1 MKNTNESNTNENP
14 RAHLSACGKTLAS
27 ARESGIVDARLDLD
41 REDRCGFPEVI
52 FSLGKTPEQV
62 ARIASELA
70 GRADTVLATLA
81 EPDHF
86 AATVEL
92 LPHATYH
99 EEARLIIV
107 QNDEVWAAQ
116 AADPGHGHIV
126 VATGGTADYSV
137 AEEAAI
143 TAELHGARVTRL
155 YDIGVAGVHR
165 ALEHTDTLQ
174 SARVII
180 AVAGMEGALPILM
193 AGLVKVPVI
202 AVPTSVGY
210 GANFEGVAP
219 LLTML
224 NSCSGGISVVN
235 INNGFGAAVVATRI
249 NAPAWKAA
257 GSTTA
262 ETQD

>member
-1 MKNTNESNTNENP
+1 MKNTEE
-14 RAHLSACGKTLAS
+14 AYLSCNGKTLNSVQA
-27 ARESGIVDARLDLD
+27 SGIVDARLDLD
-41 REDRCGFPEVI
+41 RERRCGFPEVI

-62 ARIASELA
+62 ARITKELS
-70 GRADTVLATLA
+70 GRAHTVLATLA
-81 EPDHF
+81 DPEHF
-86 AATVEL
+86 AVTQEL
-92 LPHATYH
+92 VPDAIYH
-99 EEARLIIV
+99 KEARLIV
-107 QNDEVWAAQ
+107 VRQKDYN
-116 AADPGHGHIV
+116 PGKGTGHVV
-126 VATGGTADYSV
+126 VATGGTADFPV

-143 TAELHGARVTRL
+143 SAELHGAHVTRL

-165 ALEHTDTLQ
+165 ALEHTETLQ

-249 NAPAWKAA
+249 NDPEWAKKD
-257 GSTTA
+257 GEQS
-262 ETQD
+262 Q

>member
-1 MKNTNESNTNENP
+1 MNNQNISQD
-14 RAHLSACGKTLAS
+14 GKTLSS
-27 ARESGIVDARLDLD
+27 AGVGGVIDARIDLD
-41 REDRCGFPEVI
+41 RKQRCGQPEVI

-62 ARIASELA
+62 ARIAKELSE
-70 GRADTVLATLA
+70 RSDTVLATLA
-81 EPDHF
+81 DQDHYD
-86 AATVEL
+86 AAAEL
-92 LPHATYH
+92 LPHAVYQK
-99 EEARLIIV
+99 EARLIIV
-107 QNDEVWAAQ
+107 QTSEAAKALAQ
-116 AADPGHGHIV
+116 LQGNPSAGKGHIV
-126 VATGGTADYSV
+126 VATGGTADFSI

-143 TAELHGARVTRL
+143 TAELYGAKVTRL

-174 SARVII
+174 DARVII

-249 NAPAWKAA
+249 NAPAWMD
-257 GSTTA
+257 
-262 ETQD
+262 EQ

>member
-1 MKNTNESNTNENP
+1 MKTHESQ
-14 RAHLSACGKTLAS
+14 LSQCGKTLSSTGAS
-27 ARESGIVDARLDLD
+27 GVVDARLDLD
-41 REDRCGFPEVI
+41 REQRCGFPEVI

-62 ARIASELA
+62 ARIAAELA
-70 GRADTVLATLA
+70 QRADIVLATLA
-81 EPDHF
+81 EPEHY

-92 LPHATYH
+92 LPDAIYH
-99 EEARLIIV
+99 EQARLIV
-107 QNDEVWAAQ
+107 AQ
-116 AADPGHGHIV
+116 KEPQDPARGAGHIV
-126 VATGGTADYSV
+126 VATGGTADFPV

-174 SARVII
+174 DARCII

-202 AVPTSVGY
+202 AVPTNVGY
-210 GANFEGVAP
+210 GANFDGLAP

-249 NAPAWKAA
+249 NDPAWARSNKQQSVA
-257 GSTTA
+257 G
-262 ETQD
+262 E

>member
-1 MKNTNESNTNENP
+1 MKNTNLPSQQDSNSNNEAYASADGLTLNSP
-14 RAHLSACGKTLAS
+14 RA
-27 ARESGIVDARLDLD
+27 SGVVDARLDLD
-41 REDRCGFPEVI
+41 RERRCGFPEVI

-62 ARIASELA
+62 ARIMSELST
-70 GRADTVLATLA
+70 RADTVLATLA
-81 EPDHF
+81 DPEHY
-86 AATVEL
+86 AAVIQL
-92 LPHATYH
+92 LPDAIYH
-99 EEARLIIV
+99 EEARLIV
-107 QNDEVWAAQ
+107 TARQEFDSSK
-116 AADPGHGHIV
+116 GTGHIV
-126 VATGGTADYSV
+126 VATGGTADFSI

-174 SARVII
+174 DARVII

-202 AVPTSVGY
+202 AVPTSIGY

-249 NAPAWKAA
+249 NAPAWLQQTDRSK
-257 GSTTA
+257 
-262 ETQD
+262 

>member
-1 MKNTNESNTNENP
+1 MENTNKHTKQDSSQEPNQFEG
-14 RAHLSACGKTLAS
+14 AYLSSDGKTLNS
-27 ARESGIVDARLDLD
+27 AQKCGIVDARLDLD
-41 REDRCGFPEVI
+41 RERRCGFPEVI

-62 ARIASELA
+62 ARIAYELY
-70 GRADTVLATLA
+70 GQADTVLATLA
-81 EPDHF
+81 EPEHF
-86 AATVEL
+86 AATSEL
-92 LPHATYH
+92 LPEAVYH
-99 EEARLIIV
+99 KEARLIV
-107 QNDEVWAAQ
+107 AQ
-116 AADPGHGHIV
+116 KEERDPDKGVGHIV
-126 VATGGTADYSV
+126 VATGGTADFPV

-174 SARVII
+174 NARTII

-210 GANFEGVAP
+210 GANFDGVAP

-235 INNGFGAAVVATRI
+235 INNGFGAAVVASRI
-249 NAPAWKAA
+249 NAPAWLNEA
-257 GSTTA
+257 G
-262 ETQD
+262 E

>member
-1 MKNTNESNTNENP
+1 MPAVRSRFFYSKLAGMKNDDTI
-14 RAHLSACGKTLAS
+14 LYS
-27 ARESGIVDARLDLD
+27 ARESGVVDARLDLD
-41 REDRCGFPEVI
+41 RERRCGQPEVI

-62 ARIASELA
+62 ARIASELSQ
-70 GRADTVLATLA
+70 RADTVLATLA
-81 EPDHF
+81 EPDHYE
-86 AATVEL
+86 ATVKL
-92 LPHATYH
+92 LPHAIYH
-99 EEARLIIV
+99 KESRLIVV
-107 QNDEVWAAQ
+107 QTPKAARAYAQ
-116 AADPGHGHIV
+116 LTSDPDAGIGNLV
-126 VATGGTADYSV
+126 VATGGTADFSV

-143 TAELHGARVTRL
+143 TAELYGARVTRL

-249 NAPAWKAA
+249 NAPAW
-257 GSTTA
+257 A
-262 ETQD
+262 EE

>member
-1 MKNTNESNTNENP
+1 MTNTDKAYLT
-14 RAHLSACGKTLAS
+14 CDGKTLNS
-27 ARESGIVDARLDLD
+27 AQDSGIVDARLDLD
-41 REDRCGFPEVI
+41 REKRCGFPEVI

-62 ARIASELA
+62 ARIMKELSS
-70 GRADTVLATLA
+70 RTHTVLATLA

-86 AATVEL
+86 AATQEL
-92 LPHATYH
+92 LPDAVYH
-99 EEARLIIV
+99 KEARLIV
-107 QNDEVWAAQ
+107 ARQKDYNPNKGA
-116 AADPGHGHIV
+116 GHIV
-126 VATGGTADYSV
+126 VATGGTADFPV

-143 TAELHGARVTRL
+143 SAELHGAHVTRL

-210 GANFEGVAP
+210 GANFDGVAP

-249 NAPAWKAA
+249 NDPDWVKKK
-257 GSTTA
+257 
-262 ETQD
+262 EELPL

>member
-1 MKNTNESNTNENP
+1 MKNNDKI
-14 RAHLSACGKTLAS
+14 LYSAC
-27 ARESGIVDARLDLD
+27 ESGIIDARLDLD
-41 REDRCGFPEVI
+41 RERRCGQPEVI

-62 ARIASELA
+62 ARITRELSE
-70 GRADTVLATLA
+70 RADTVLATLA
-81 EPDHF
+81 EPDHYK
-86 AATVEL
+86 ATKEL
-92 LPHATYH
+92 VPHAVYH
-99 EEARLIIV
+99 KEPRLIVV
-107 QNDEVWAAQ
+107 QTAA
-116 AADPGHGHIV
+116 AAREYEQLKSDPDAGTGHIV
-126 VATGGTADYSV
+126 VATGGTADFPV

-143 TAELHGARVTRL
+143 TAELYGARVTRL
-155 YDIGVAGVHR
+155 YDIGVAGDHR

-249 NAPAWKAA
+249 NAPAW
-257 GSTTA
+257 A
-262 ETQD
+262 EAIEMTE